1 MIHQRFPLSS
11 GGICG
16 GLKLLFGNRYD
27 LHQAFLEADFQD
39 AVAVDGN
46 DRALE
51 PALHGVDV
59 VAAVDPGELR
69 HAAAGHGLHT
79 ASSRISLD

>member
-1 MIHQRFPLSS
+1 
-11 GGICG
+11 
-16 GLKLLFGNRYD
+16 
-27 LHQAFLEADFQD
+27 
-39 AVAVDGN
+39 
-46 DRALE
+46 
-51 PALHGVDV
+51 V